1 MGKGG
6 LEMSKK
12 KPPSVIFDEGCFDD
26 MLDLTQ
32 EEMDALIDGIMQL
45 VETGEIFER
54 ATLVDDLP
62 EDEQAEII
70 DMIERKKR
78 NTRH

>member
-1 MGKGG
+1 
-6 LEMSKK
+6 MSKK

-26 MLDLTQ
+26 MLDLTK

-70 DMIERKKR
+70 DLLERKKR

>member
-1 MGKGG
+1 
-6 LEMSKK
+6 MSKK

-45 VETGEIFER
+45 VETGEIFKN

>member
-1 MGKGG
+1 
-6 LEMSKK
+6 MSKK
-12 KPPSVIFDEGCFDD
+12 KPPSVIFEEGCFDD

-32 EEMDALIDGIMQL
+32 EEMDALIEGIMQL
-45 VETGEIFER
+45 VETGEIYSR
-54 ATLVDDLP
+54 AELVDDLP

>member
-6 LEMSKK
+6 LEMTKK
-12 KPPSVIFDEGCFDD
+12 KPPSVIFEEGCFDE

-32 EEMDALIDGIMQL
+32 DEMDALIEGIMQL
-45 VETGEIFER
+45 VETGEIYSR
-54 ATLVDDLP
+54 AELVDDLP
-62 EDEQAEII
+62 EDEQADII

>member
-1 MGKGG
+1 
-6 LEMSKK
+6 MSKK

-45 VETGEIFER
+45 VETGEIFEN
-54 ATLVDDLP
+54 ATRVEDLP
-62 EDEQAEII
+62 EDEQADII
-70 DMIERKKR
+70 DMITRKKR

>member
-1 MGKGG
+1 MT
-6 LEMSKK
+6 KK
-12 KPPSVIFDEGCFDD
+12 KPPSVIFEEGCFDE

-32 EEMDALIDGIMQL
+32 DEMDALIEGIMQL
-45 VETGEIFER
+45 VETGEIYSR
-54 ATLVDDLP
+54 AELVDDLP
-62 EDEQAEII
+62 EDEQADII

>member
-45 VETGEIFER
+45 VETGEIFKN

-70 DMIERKKR
+70 DLIERKKR

>member
-1 MGKGG
+1 V
-6 LEMSKK
+6 SKK

-45 VETGEIFER
+45 VETGEIFEN

>member
-1 MGKGG
+1 MT
-6 LEMSKK
+6 KK
-12 KPPSVIFDEGCFDD
+12 KPPSVIFEEGCFDE

-70 DMIERKKR
+70 DMLERKEKR
-78 NTRH
+78 TKH

>member
-1 MGKGG
+1 MT
-6 LEMSKK
+6 KK

-32 EEMDALIDGIMQL
+32 EEMEALIEGIMQL

-54 ATLVDDLP
+54 STLVDDLP

-70 DMIERKKR
+70 DLIERKKR

>member
-1 MGKGG
+1 MT
-6 LEMSKK
+6 KK

-70 DMIERKKR
+70 DMLERKQKR
-78 NTRH
+78 TRH

>member
-1 MGKGG
+1 
-6 LEMSKK
+6 MSKK
-12 KPPSVIFDEGCFDD
+12 KPPSVVFEEGCFDD

-45 VETGEIFER
+45 VETGEIFEN
-54 ATLVDDLP
+54 ATPVEELP

-70 DMIERKKR
+70 DMLTRKKR

>member
-1 MGKGG
+1 MT
-6 LEMSKK
+6 KK

-70 DMIERKKR
+70 DLIERKKR

>member
-1 MGKGG
+1 MT
-6 LEMSKK
+6 KK
-12 KPPSVIFDEGCFDD
+12 KPPSVIFEEGCFDE

-32 EEMDALIDGIMQL
+32 EEMDALIEGIMQL
-45 VETGEIFER
+45 VETGEIYSR
-54 ATLVDDLP
+54 AELVDDLP
-62 EDEQAEII
+62 ENEQADII

>member
-1 MGKGG
+1 
-6 LEMSKK
+6 MSKK

-32 EEMDALIDGIMQL
+32 EEMEALIDGIMQL
-45 VETGEIFER
+45 VETGEIFEN

-62 EDEQAEII
+62 EDEQAEIF
-70 DMIERKKR
+70 DLIERKKR

>member
-1 MGKGG
+1 
-6 LEMSKK
+6 MSKK

-32 EEMDALIDGIMQL
+32 EEMEALIDGIMQL
-45 VETGEIFER
+45 VETGEIFEHS
-54 ATLVDDLP
+54 TNVEDLP

-70 DMIERKKR
+70 DMLTRKKR

>member
-1 MGKGG
+1 MT
-6 LEMSKK
+6 KK

-45 VETGEIFER
+45 VETGEIFKN

-62 EDEQAEII
+62 EDEQADII

>member
-1 MGKGG
+1 MT
-6 LEMSKK
+6 KK
-12 KPPSVIFDEGCFDD
+12 KPPSVIFEEGCFDE

-32 EEMDALIDGIMQL
+32 DEMDALIEGIMQL
-45 VETGEIFER
+45 VETGEIYSR
-54 ATLVDDLP
+54 AELVDDLP

-70 DMIERKKR
+70 DLLERKKR

>member
-1 MGKGG
+1 
-6 LEMSKK
+6 MSKK

-45 VETGEIFER
+45 VETGEIFKN

-62 EDEQAEII
+62 EHEQADII

>member
-1 MGKGG
+1 
-6 LEMSKK
+6 MSKK

-45 VETGEIFER
+45 VETGEIFEN

-62 EDEQAEII
+62 EDEQAEIF
-70 DMIERKKR
+70 DLIERKKR

>member
-1 MGKGG
+1 
-6 LEMSKK
+6 LTKK
-12 KPPSVIFDEGCFDD
+12 KPPSVIFDEGCFDE

-32 EEMDALIDGIMQL
+32 DEMDALIDGIMQL

-54 ATLVDDLP
+54 ATRVDDLP

-70 DMIERKKR
+70 DMLERKQKR
-78 NTRH
+78 TRH

>member
-1 MGKGG
+1 
-6 LEMSKK
+6 LTKK

-32 EEMDALIDGIMQL
+32 EEMEALIDGIMQL

>member
-1 MGKGG
+1 MT
-6 LEMSKK
+6 KK
-12 KPPSVIFDEGCFDD
+12 KPPSVIFEEGCFDE

-32 EEMDALIDGIMQL
+32 EEMDALIEGIMQL
-45 VETGEIFER
+45 VETGEIYSR
-54 ATLVDDLP
+54 AELVDDLP
-62 EDEQAEII
+62 ENEQAEII

>member
-1 MGKGG
+1 MT
-6 LEMSKK
+6 KK
-12 KPPSVIFDEGCFDD
+12 KPPSVIFEEGCFDD

-45 VETGEIFER
+45 VETGEIYSR
-54 ATLVDDLP
+54 AELVDDLP

>member
-1 MGKGG
+1 
-6 LEMSKK
+6 MSKK
-12 KPPSVIFDEGCFDD
+12 KPPSVVFDEGCFDD

-45 VETGEIFER
+45 VETGEIFKR

-62 EDEQAEII
+62 EDERAEII
-70 DMIERKKR
+70 DLLERKKR

>member
-1 MGKGG
+1 MT
-6 LEMSKK
+6 KK
-12 KPPSVIFDEGCFDD
+12 KPPSVIFDEGCFDE

-32 EEMDALIDGIMQL
+32 EEMDALIEGIMQL

>member
-32 EEMDALIDGIMQL
+32 EEMEALIDGIMQL
-45 VETGEIFER
+45 VETGEIFEN

-70 DMIERKKR
+70 DLLERKKR